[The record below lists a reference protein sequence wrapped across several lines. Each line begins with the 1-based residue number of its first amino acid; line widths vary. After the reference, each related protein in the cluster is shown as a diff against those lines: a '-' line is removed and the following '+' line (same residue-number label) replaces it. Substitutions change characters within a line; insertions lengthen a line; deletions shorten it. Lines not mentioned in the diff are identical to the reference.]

1 MGGPA
6 RGKIRY
12 ISGYTITQL
21 KFRNSRIIKNSLYV
35 KGKEDTLK
43 VAKTNAELFDLITT
57 TYFETSKNT
66 SDIEILQEIQR
77 KHFLLEG
84 LCNIDDET
92 FIFFLQL
99 ERQRRELLCYENLQ
113 KKKSEFVIYV
123 KNKICLKMKT
133 ITNF

>member
-1 MGGPA
+1 MFPLDFL
-6 RGKIRY
+6 
-12 ISGYTITQL
+12 Q
-21 KFRNSRIIKNSLYV
+21 

-77 KHFLLEG
+77 KQNLLEG

-92 FIFFLQL
+92 FIVFPF
-99 ERQRRELLCYENLQ
+99 
-113 KKKSEFVIYV
+113 
-123 KNKICLKMKT
+123 
-133 ITNF
+133 

>member
-1 MGGPA
+1 
-6 RGKIRY
+6 
-12 ISGYTITQL
+12 
-21 KFRNSRIIKNSLYV
+21 
-35 KGKEDTLK
+35 

-57 TYFETSKNT
+57 TYFETCKNT
-66 SDIEILQEIQR
+66 SDIEILQETQR
-77 KHFLLEG
+77 KQNMLEV

-123 KNKICLKMKT
+123 KNKI
-133 ITNF
+133 

>member
-1 MGGPA
+1 M
-6 RGKIRY
+6 
-12 ISGYTITQL
+12 
-21 KFRNSRIIKNSLYV
+21 
-35 KGKEDTLK
+35 
-43 VAKTNAELFDLITT
+43 AKTNAELFDLITT

-99 ERQRRELLCYENLQ
+99 ERQRRALLCYENLQ

-123 KNKICLKMKT
+123 KNKICLKMET
-133 ITNF
+133 ITNL